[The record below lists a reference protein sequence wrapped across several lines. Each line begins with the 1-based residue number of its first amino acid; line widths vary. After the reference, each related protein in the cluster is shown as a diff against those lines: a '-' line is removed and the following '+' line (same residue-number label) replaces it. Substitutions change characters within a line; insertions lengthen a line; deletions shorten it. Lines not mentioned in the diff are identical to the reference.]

1 MAAHFT
7 TKFHAEIVKK
17 GQDATLSCQ
26 AFGERPL
33 NIVWTKDRQEL
44 NAKLLNRYL
53 DGYIT
58 AFCHPIM
65 LTFNK

>member
-17 GQDATLSCQ
+17 GQDATLTCQ

-33 NIVWTKDRQEL
+33 TIVWTKDRQEL
-44 NAKLLNRYL
+44 NAKLLNRYS
-53 DGYIT
+53 IHCINVFCE
-58 AFCHPIM
+58 AF
-65 LTFNK
+65 

>member
-44 NAKLLNRYL
+44 NAKLLNRYS
-53 DGYIT
+53 YPNIT
-58 AFCHPIM
+58 TIYQALN
-65 LTFNK
+65 LTDNK